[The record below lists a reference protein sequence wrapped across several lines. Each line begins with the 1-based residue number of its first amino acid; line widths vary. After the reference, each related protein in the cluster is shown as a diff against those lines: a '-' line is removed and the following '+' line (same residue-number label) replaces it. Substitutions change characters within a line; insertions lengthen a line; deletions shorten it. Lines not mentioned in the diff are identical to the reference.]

1 MANDMSNRREALK
14 KIGMALMAA
23 TAAGT
28 LPAAAQDRKKP
39 AIATRMAAMPGQFK
53 LPANAQSIVRGS
65 GEFDV
70 FVARRG
76 ADASAFVVHS
86 SDIAR
91 SSELAK
97 TLKAAPAKATIVN
110 GVIHVGLGSAGA
122 ARGSVASQ
130 GVINFKGAA
139 LSKATLFTH

>member
-28 LPAAAQDRKKP
+28 LPAAAQDRKP

>member
-28 LPAAAQDRKKP
+28 LPAAAQDKKT
-39 AIATRMAAMPGQFK
+39 AVAARIAAMPGQFK
-53 LPANAQSIVRGS
+53 IPADVQSAVKGS
-65 GEFDV
+65 GDFDV
-70 FVARRG
+70 FVARKG
-76 ADASAFVVHS
+76 TDASAFVVHS
-86 SDIAR
+86 SDAAK

-97 TLKAAPAKATIVN
+97 SLNASPAKASIVN
-110 GVIHVGLGSAGA
+110 GVIHVGLGAAGA

-130 GVINFKGAA
+130 GAINFKGATLSRAA
-139 LSKATLFTH
+139 LFVR